1 MYAYSNN
8 NLQGVT
14 LQYPDPWVK
23 TALTL
28 SLPHGGPAAFI
39 CFPERVIAVSLTPG
53 TNIEQ
58 MVSLKS
64 GATNRI
70 IGGGTKSLSIQ
81 PVRESGEHLPTLKVL
96 TTTSGILEIEL
107 STSELQRPM
116 PLTAEDCLDRAT
128 FKLKTK
134 LDQAVFFGV

>member
-14 LQYPDPWVK
+14 LQYPDPWVE
-23 TALTL
+23 TAPTL

-39 CFPERVIAVSLTPG
+39 CFPECVIAVSLTPG

-81 PVRESGEHLPTLKVL
+81 PVRES
-96 TTTSGILEIEL
+96 EL
-107 STSELQRPM
+107 GASELQRPM